1 MFLKEMCADCRT
13 CFHLKITFDV
23 RDLELDSSERCLKT
37 RIRTAIK
44 RDRIIRIRCGRNMIL
59 DNDGLP
65 KDYKSSAALRGCA
78 TRTEVT
84 CSAYD
89 EDADE

>member
-23 RDLELDSSERCLKT
+23 RDLALDSPERCLAT

-44 RDRIIRIRCGRNMIL
+44 RDRITRIRCARNMIL

-65 KDYKSSAALRGCA
+65 KDYRSSAALRGCEK
-78 TRTEVT
+78 RTSVV
-84 CSAYD
+84 CLAYD